1 MTHTPTN
8 QESAPGE
15 EVGRRAR
22 KKRTDS
28 MTQWRELG
36 PRVPD
41 RCEGQREVRAAWGPG
56 KGLPAAQRAA
66 LRRGCSISLCGA
78 AFPAWEG
85 GRREG
90 GAGGAGSRRSSLRT
104 LVVEQAKRTR
114 PLEEVKSRPRG
125 RERRRRG
132 GEGRVAGT
140 G

>member
-56 KGLPAAQRAA
+56 RGFQRPSALPCAVGAPSACVERRFPPGKEGEGKAA
-66 LRRGCSISLCGA
+66 
-78 AFPAWEG
+78 
-85 GRREG
+85 REG
-90 GAGGAGSRRSSLRT
+90 
-104 LVVEQAKRTR
+104 LVQ
-114 PLEEVKSRPRG
+114 
-125 RERRRRG
+125 
-132 GEGRVAGT
+132 GEAP
-140 G
+140 